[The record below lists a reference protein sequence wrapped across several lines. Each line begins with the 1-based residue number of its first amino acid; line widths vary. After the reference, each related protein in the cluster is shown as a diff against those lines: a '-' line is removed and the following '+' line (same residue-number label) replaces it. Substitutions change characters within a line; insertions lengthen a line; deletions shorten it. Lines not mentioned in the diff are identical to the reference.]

1 MVDLSRMSDDE
12 LMALYQKPP
21 DLSQMSDADLL
32 KAYGAAPV
40 GMAEDAA
47 KSVGSGLASAAAGT
61 LGAAGDARSLLSSG
75 IDWAGGQMGVAHD
88 KVQTFKDV
96 ASKVASMTGAGLVLN
111 NAPTSRQ
118 ITESAPDPIVSPD
131 YKPQTALGGYLKTG
145 AEFTPGMLTGGPR
158 SLLTRLG
165 TNVAAPA
172 VASETAGLLTEGTA
186 AEPYARTAAAVAS
199 PSLLSA
205 GRRVLTPL
213 PASVERQ
220 ALAGTLRNEG
230 VPLTAGQSTGSK
242 PLQWMESALGD
253 TPGSGGPA
261 ARTMERQSEAFTAA
275 ALRRAGIDANRATP
289 EVIDNAFRR
298 IGNDFEVVAQ
308 RNNVI
313 SDRRLGTD
321 LTRVERDYN
330 NVVSPSNRA
339 PIVEN
344 TARDIGDMMAQNGGH
359 LTGQQYNAITS
370 RLARQARNA
379 QADPQLRDAIHG
391 LRNSL
396 DDAMERSLSQ
406 TGNSAD
412 MQLLRNARNQY
423 RNMIVLEKAA
433 TGAGSN
439 AAEGLI
445 SPSQLRNAVVQQS
458 RRAYGRGQGDFA
470 ELARSGEA
478 LLKPLPQSGTSPRQN
493 VTSLLNTVGAIV
505 GGGAGAAGGPAGAAA
520 GALAGL
526 AAPAIAGRA
535 LLSRPVQAYLGNQR
549 FAPQNNNDAQTRAT
563 RALMNLLLS
572 GGPLRLP
579 GS

>member
-1 MVDLSRMSDDE
+1 MTQLPPGFVLDQPDAGLPAGFVLDQPS
-12 LMALYQKPP
+12 AL
-21 DLSQMSDADLL
+21 
-32 KAYGAAPV
+32 
-40 GMAEDAA
+40 EDAA
-47 KSVGSGLASAAAGT
+47 KSVGAGLANATAGT
-61 LGAAGDARSLLSSG
+61 LGMAGDARSLLS
-75 IDWAGGQMGVAHD
+75 AGTDYLGGKIGAAPD
-88 KVQTFKDV
+88 RVQAFKDLMTK
-96 ASKVASMTGAGLVLN
+96 AAGMTGAGAVFA

-118 ITESAPDPIVSPD
+118 IKESATNPIVSPD
-131 YKPQTALGGYLKTG
+131 YEPQTVAGGYLKTG
-145 AEFTPGMLTGGPR
+145 AEFLPGVLAGGPR
-158 SLLTRLG
+158 GLLQRFG

-172 VASETAGLLTEGTA
+172 IASETAGQLTKGTG
-186 AEPYARTAAAVAS
+186 AEPYARTAAAIAS

-205 GRRVLTPL
+205 GRRALTPL
-213 PASVERQ
+213 PASAERQ
-220 ALAGTLRNEG
+220 ALAETLRNEG
-230 VPLTAGQSTGSK
+230 VPLTAGQATGRK

-253 TPGSGGPA
+253 TPGSGGTA
-261 ARTMERQSEAFTAA
+261 ARVMENQSEAFTAA

-298 IGNDFEVVAQ
+298 IGNDFETVAQ

-321 LTRVERDYN
+321 LTRVEREYN
-330 NVVSPSNRA
+330 NLVSPSNRA
-339 PIVEN
+339 PIVED
-344 TARDIGDMMAQNGGH
+344 TARDIGDMMAQNGGL

-379 QADPQLRDAIHG
+379 QADPQLREAIQG

-396 DDAMERSLSQ
+396 DDAMERSLFQ

-470 ELARSGEA
+470 ELARAGEA

-526 AAPAIAGRA
+526 AAPAVAGRA
-535 LLSRPVQAYLGNQR
+535 LLSRPIQAYLGNQR
-549 FAPQNNNDAQTRAT
+549 FAPTGNNNAST

-572 GGPLRLP
+572 SGPLRLP
-579 GS
+579 SP